1 MKIQLENTEET
12 LDLGITGSGEFF
24 IEFFEQK
31 LAIRVEPSKIVP
43 NKWHKIVI
51 TKQHHK
57 LTLKVD
63 AHQETLHLDSGWPK
77 LSFSNEPL
85 LFTGTYVIY
94 FSLSSLTLISG
105 SVCMGSVGSWA
116 GPAELGWP
124 GWQRPPQYFVVKV

>member
-1 MKIQLENTEET
+1 MKIQLTNTEET

-43 NKWHKIVI
+43 DKWHKIVI
-51 TKQHHK
+51 TKQHQK

-77 LSFSNEPL
+77 LSFSDEPL
-85 LFTGTYVIY
+85 LFTGTYETY
-94 FSLSSLTLISG
+94 FYFTNVHGIPSLSAKSNFDVMLRKIG
-105 SVCMGSVGSWA
+105 
-116 GPAELGWP
+116 
-124 GWQRPPQYFVVKV
+124 QIFKVKVFS

>member
-1 MKIQLENTEET
+1 MKIQLTNTEET

-43 NKWHKIVI
+43 KKWHKIVI

-77 LSFSNEPL
+77 LSFSDEPL
-85 LFTGTYVIY
+85 LFTGI
-94 FSLSSLTLISG
+94 
-105 SVCMGSVGSWA
+105 
-116 GPAELGWP
+116 
-124 GWQRPPQYFVVKV
+124 